1 MCYDEYIFSKG
12 EIFQMKKEIEL
23 QGNTFKECLDI
34 MKAEKKIKTY
44 KELAELLG
52 VKESTFSMRLTR
64 ENMNLSDVITLL
76 EALDYEIIFRKK

>member
-1 MCYDEYIFSKG
+1 
-12 EIFQMKKEIEL
+12 MKKEIEL

-52 VKESTFSMRLTR
+52 VKETTLSMRLTR

>member
-1 MCYDEYIFSKG
+1 
-12 EIFQMKKEIEL
+12 MKKEIEL

-44 KELAELLG
+44 KELAELSG
-52 VKESTFSMRLTR
+52 VKETTLSMRLTR
-64 ENMNLSDVITLL
+64 GNMNLSDVVTLL

>member
-1 MCYDEYIFSKG
+1 
-12 EIFQMKKEIEL
+12 MKKEIEL

-52 VKESTFSMRLTR
+52 VKETTLSMRLTR
-64 ENMNLSDVITLL
+64 GNMNLSDVITLL

>member
-1 MCYDEYIFSKG
+1 
-12 EIFQMKKEIEL
+12 MKKEIEL

-44 KELAELLG
+44 KELAELSG
-52 VKESTFSMRLTR
+52 VKETTLSMRLTR
-64 ENMNLSDVITLL
+64 GNMNLSDVITLL